1 MYNLLKGTWALFFGV
16 GMMMLA
22 NGLQGSLIGIRASL
36 EGYSASAAGIILTGY
51 YAGFLLGA
59 LYIPQRIKDVGHVR
73 TFAALASIASI
84 SILIQS
90 LHVSF
95 LGWFLMR
102 FISGICFVGLYTV
115 AESWVNDL
123 TDNEHRGQ
131 ALSVYMIVSM
141 AGSAFGQLFLN
152 IANPE
157 TATLFMIVSILISVS
172 LVPILIVVSKQP
184 DFSVAKFFTIKE
196 LYKASPLGVVAAIMT
211 GLAHGTLWGIGSIYG
226 LKNGLSIEQVSIF
239 MFTFVIGGAIN
250 QYLVGYLSDKY
261 DRRTIIVIVAFLAS
275 IFAVLAVL
283 IGGSFIALII
293 ITFIFGGLTV
303 PLYALAIAHTNDFL
317 EKDEMVAASAG
328 IQLAGGVGLTIGPI
342 IGGLSLDLIGA
353 SGFWIFLFLIH
364 ALLGVFG
371 LFRMQIREAVPLEEQ
386 GSTVLVSSRTTATL
400 MELYPDAEE
409 SIDPVE

>member
-59 LYIPQRIKDVGHVR
+59 LYIPQRIKNVGHVR

-84 SILIQS
+84 SILIHS
-90 LHVSF
+90 LHISF
-95 LGWFLMR
+95 LGWFIMR
-102 FISGICFVGLYTV
+102 FISGMCFVGLYTV

-123 TDNEHRGQ
+123 SDNEHRGQ

-152 IANPE
+152 IADPE
-157 TATLFMIVSILISVS
+157 TATLFMIVSVLISIS

-184 DFSVAKFFTIKE
+184 DFSVAKFFTVKE
-196 LYKASPLGVVAAIMT
+196 LYKASPLGVVTSIMT

-275 IFAVLAVL
+275 IFSVLAVL
-283 IGGSFIALII
+283 IGSSFIALII

-303 PLYALAIAHTNDFL
+303 PLYPLAIAHTNDFL

-328 IQLAGGVGLTIGPI
+328 IQLAAGIGLTIGPI
-342 IGGLSLDLIGA
+342 IGGLSIDFIGA
-353 SGFWIFLFLIH
+353 SGFWIYLFLIH

-371 LFRMQIREAVPLEEQ
+371 LFRMQVREAVPLNEQ
-386 GSTVLVSSRTTATL
+386 GSTVLVSSRTTATM

>member
-59 LYIPQRIKDVGHVR
+59 LYIPQRIKNVGHVR

-84 SILIQS
+84 SILIHS

-123 TDNEHRGQ
+123 SDNEHRGQ

-152 IANPE
+152 IADPE
-157 TATLFMIVSILISVS
+157 TATLFMIVSILISIS

-184 DFSVAKFFTIKE
+184 DFSVAKFFTVKE
-196 LYKASPLGVVAAIMT
+196 LYKASPLGVVTA
-211 GLAHGTLWGIGSIYG
+211 IGSIYG
-226 LKNGLSIEQVSIF
+226 LKNGLSIEQISIF

-261 DRRTIIVIVAFLAS
+261 DRRTVIVIVAFLAS

-283 IGGSFIALII
+283 IGSSFIALII
-293 ITFIFGGLTV
+293 TTFIFGGLTV

-317 EKDEMVAASAG
+317 EKDEMVAASSG
-328 IQLAGGVGLTIGPI
+328 LQLAGGIGLTIGPI
-342 IGGLSLDLIGA
+342 VGGLSIDFIGA
-353 SGFWIFLFLIH
+353 NGFWIYLFLIH

-371 LFRMQIREAVPLEEQ
+371 LFRMQVRDAVPLEEQ
-386 GSTVLVSSRTTATL
+386 GSTVLVSSRATATL

-409 SIDPVE
+409 SIDTVE

>member
-1 MYNLLKGTWALFFGV
+1 
-16 GMMMLA
+16 MMLA

-36 EGYSASAAGIILTGY
+36 EGYSASASGIILTGY

-59 LYIPQRIKDVGHVR
+59 LYIPQRIKNVGHVR

-84 SILIQS
+84 SILIHS
-90 LHVSF
+90 LHISF
-95 LGWFLMR
+95 IGWFLMR

-123 TDNEHRGQ
+123 SDNEHRGQ

-152 IANPE
+152 LADPE
-157 TATLFMIVSILISVS
+157 TATLFMIVSVLISIS
-172 LVPILIVVSKQP
+172 LVPILMVVSKQP
-184 DFSVAKFFTIKE
+184 DFSVAKFFTVKE
-196 LYKASPLGVVAAIMT
+196 LYKTSPLGVVTAIMT
-211 GLAHGTLWGIGSIYG
+211 GLAHGTLWGIGSIYA

-250 QYLVGYLSDKY
+250 QYVVGYLSDKY
-261 DRRTIIVIVAFLAS
+261 DRRTVIVIVAFLAS

-283 IGGSFIALII
+283 IGSSYTALII
-293 ITFIFGGLTV
+293 TTFIFGGLTV

-317 EKDEMVAASAG
+317 EKDEMIAASAG
-328 IQLAGGVGLTIGPI
+328 IQLAGGIGLTIGPV
-342 IGGLSLDLIGA
+342 IGGLSIDLIGA
-353 SGFWIFLFLIH
+353 NGFWIYLFLIH

-386 GSTVLVSSRTTATL
+386 GSTVLVGSRTTPTL

-409 SIDPVE
+409 SIDSVE

>member
-36 EGYSASAAGIILTGY
+36 EGYSASASGIILTGY

-59 LYIPQRIKDVGHVR
+59 LYIPQRIKNVGHVR

-131 ALSVYMIVSM
+131 ALSIYMIVSM

-283 IGGSFIALII
+283 IGDSFIALII

-409 SIDPVE
+409 SIDSVE

>member
-59 LYIPQRIKDVGHVR
+59 LYIPKRIKNVGHVR

-84 SILIQS
+84 SILIHS
-90 LHVSF
+90 LHISF
-95 LGWFLMR
+95 LGWFIMR
-102 FISGICFVGLYTV
+102 FISGMCFVGLYTV

-123 TDNEHRGQ
+123 SDNEHRGQ

-152 IANPE
+152 IADPE
-157 TATLFMIVSILISVS
+157 TATLFMIVSVLISIS

-184 DFSVAKFFTIKE
+184 DFSVAKFFTVKE
-196 LYKASPLGVVAAIMT
+196 LYKASPLGVVTSIMT

-275 IFAVLAVL
+275 IFSVLAVL
-283 IGGSFIALII
+283 IGSSFIALII

-303 PLYALAIAHTNDFL
+303 PLYPLAIAHTNDFL

-328 IQLAGGVGLTIGPI
+328 IQLAAGIGLTIGPI
-342 IGGLSLDLIGA
+342 IGGLSIDFIGA
-353 SGFWIFLFLIH
+353 SGFWIYLFLIH

-371 LFRMQIREAVPLEEQ
+371 LFRMQVREAVPLNEQ
-386 GSTVLVSSRTTATL
+386 GSTVLVSSRTTATM

>member
-36 EGYSASAAGIILTGY
+36 EGYSASASGIILTGY
-51 YAGFLLGA
+51 YAGFLFGA
-59 LYIPQRIKDVGHVR
+59 LYIPQRIKNVGHVR

-84 SILIQS
+84 SILIHS
-90 LHVSF
+90 LHISF
-95 LGWFLMR
+95 IGWFLMR

-123 TDNEHRGQ
+123 SDNEHRGQ

-152 IANPE
+152 LADPE
-157 TATLFMIVSILISVS
+157 TATLFMIVSVLISIS
-172 LVPILIVVSKQP
+172 LVPILMVVSKQP
-184 DFSVAKFFTIKE
+184 DFSVAKFFTVKE
-196 LYKASPLGVVAAIMT
+196 LYKTSPLGVVTAIMT
-211 GLAHGTLWGIGSIYG
+211 GLAHGTLWGIGSIYA
-226 LKNGLSIEQVSIF
+226 LKNGLSIEQVSVF

-250 QYLVGYLSDKY
+250 QYIVGYLSDKY
-261 DRRTIIVIVAFLAS
+261 DRRTVIVIVAFLAS

-283 IGGSFIALII
+283 IGSSYTALII
-293 ITFIFGGLTV
+293 TTFIFGGLTV

-317 EKDEMVAASAG
+317 EKDEMIAASAG
-328 IQLAGGVGLTIGPI
+328 IQLAGGIGLTIGPV
-342 IGGLSLDLIGA
+342 IGGLSIDLIGA
-353 SGFWIFLFLIH
+353 NGFWIYLFLIH

-386 GSTVLVSSRTTATL
+386 GSTVLVGSRTTPTL

-409 SIDPVE
+409 SIDSVE

>member
-59 LYIPQRIKDVGHVR
+59 LYIPKRIKNVGHVR

-84 SILIQS
+84 SILIHS
-90 LHVSF
+90 LHISF
-95 LGWFLMR
+95 LGWFIMR
-102 FISGICFVGLYTV
+102 FISGMCFVGLYTV

-123 TDNEHRGQ
+123 SDNEHRGQ

-152 IANPE
+152 IADPE
-157 TATLFMIVSILISVS
+157 TATLFMIVSVLISIS

-184 DFSVAKFFTIKE
+184 DFSVAKFFTVKE
-196 LYKASPLGVVAAIMT
+196 LYKASPLGVVTSIMT

-275 IFAVLAVL
+275 IFSVLAVL
-283 IGGSFIALII
+283 IGSSFIALII

-328 IQLAGGVGLTIGPI
+328 IQLAAGIGLTIGPI
-342 IGGLSLDLIGA
+342 IGGLSIDFIGA
-353 SGFWIFLFLIH
+353 SGFWIYLFLIH

-371 LFRMQIREAVPLEEQ
+371 LFRMQVREAVPLNEQ
-386 GSTVLVSSRTTATL
+386 GSTVLVSSRTTATM

>member
-36 EGYSASAAGIILTGY
+36 EGYSASASGIILTGY

-59 LYIPQRIKDVGHVR
+59 LYIPQRIKNVGHVR

-261 DRRTIIVIVAFLAS
+261 DRRTIIVIVTFLAS

>member
-36 EGYSASAAGIILTGY
+36 EGYSASASGIILTGY

-59 LYIPQRIKDVGHVR
+59 LYIPQRIKNVGHVR

-131 ALSVYMIVSM
+131 ALSIYMIVSM

-409 SIDPVE
+409 SIDSVE

>member
-59 LYIPQRIKDVGHVR
+59 LYIPQRIKNVGHVR

-84 SILIQS
+84 SILIHS
-90 LHVSF
+90 LHISF
-95 LGWFLMR
+95 LGWFIMR
-102 FISGICFVGLYTV
+102 FISGMCFVGLYTV

-123 TDNEHRGQ
+123 SDNEHRGQ

-152 IANPE
+152 IADPE
-157 TATLFMIVSILISVS
+157 TATLFMIVSVLISIS

-184 DFSVAKFFTIKE
+184 DFSVAKFFTVKE
-196 LYKASPLGVVAAIMT
+196 LYKASPLGVVTSIMT

-275 IFAVLAVL
+275 IFSVLAVL
-283 IGGSFIALII
+283 IGSSFIALTI

-303 PLYALAIAHTNDFL
+303 PLYPLAIAHTNDFL

-328 IQLAGGVGLTIGPI
+328 IQLAAGIGLTIGPI
-342 IGGLSLDLIGA
+342 IGGLSIDFIGA
-353 SGFWIFLFLIH
+353 SGFWIYLFLIH

-371 LFRMQIREAVPLEEQ
+371 LFRMQVREAVPLNEQ
-386 GSTVLVSSRTTATL
+386 GSTVLVSSRTTATM